1 MIDIVLCST
10 SSEVAAV
17 DKQIT
22 ELATVQGALRNESSV
37 INPVIEIDSIDNYIS
52 NLNYIHIPSF
62 GRYYFVRGIESVRNG
77 LWRISAHVDVLYTY
91 RNQIRS
97 NKAIIA
103 RNEIAYDLKL
113 NDGLFKTQQ
122 NPRIAQF
129 EFPNGF
135 TNWNFVLAIAGN

>member
-22 ELATVQGALRNESSV
+22 ELTTVQGALRSESSI
-37 INPVIEIDSIDNYIS
+37 INPVIEIDGIDSYIS
-52 NLNYIHIPSF
+52 NLNYIHVPSF
-62 GRYYFVRGIESVRNG
+62 GRYYFVRGIESIRNG

-91 RNQIRS
+91 RNQIRA

-129 EFPNGF
+129 EFPGGF
-135 TNWNFVLAIAGN
+135 TSWNFVLAIAGN